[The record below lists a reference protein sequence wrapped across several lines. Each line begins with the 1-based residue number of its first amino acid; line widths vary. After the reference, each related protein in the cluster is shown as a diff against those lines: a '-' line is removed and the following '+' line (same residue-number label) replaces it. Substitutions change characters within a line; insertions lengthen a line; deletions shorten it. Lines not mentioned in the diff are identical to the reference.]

1 MSTIVL
7 NKAPSK
13 TRGKIV
19 GKGIKSPKAIEWEAR
34 RAINRA
40 LQEFDA
46 EMEYF
51 KNHVEDYAPA
61 QASRILSEMQ
71 EKWARKIEPIAD
83 RISEN
88 WLNAINERQKKKS
101 MEVLR
106 KALGVDISAIFEDPL
121 IQQGLENMR
130 FEAAYLIK
138 TIPYDNIGKVAE
150 RVYQYYRGEPMPEG
164 RTLTQQLA
172 EEFKIKYE
180 RAKTIARDQTN
191 KMNGNLT
198 QIRQT
203 SYGIEE
209 YIWRTARDQR
219 VVGNPAGF
227 YPKGNRVHGNHWERE
242 GHLYRWD
249 EPPEDGHPGNAIN
262 CLLGET
268 DVMFPH
274 GAKKLFRRHY
284 KGFIYIITTKSGAL
298 LKATPNHPILTSRGW
313 LAVNAL
319 KQGDNLVKAT
329 INSGSITKDNN
340 GKLVS
345 EFGELWDSFNKSEIC
360 CSSSK
365 FDFHGDGI
373 EENVYI
379 KDVNSLLPKY
389 RKTFSLKS
397 ACKFFFSSSNMIFR
411 RAFFTRNSSFSL
423 CCVRSFR
430 PSYGIVGGL
439 NKTFSFFGRGLFHPF
454 IHCGRLIADKLSVF
468 RKDSFDDTA
477 RNAESLGNG
486 LGTLAV
492 DIARDYLFRGD
503 IDNVMRTFFHFEYT
517 PVVKIEKQY
526 FDGFVYNAETPA
538 GYYIANGIVNH
549 NCRCFAE
556 PVIDLDKLK
565 VQYY

>member
-19 GKGIKSPKAIEWEAR
+19 GKGIKPPKAIEWEAR

-71 EKWARKIEPIAD
+71 EKWAKKIEPIAD

-101 MEVLR
+101 MEVWR
-106 KALGVDISAIFEDPL
+106 KALGVDISAIFEDP
-121 IQQGLENMR
+121 IVQQGLNNMR
-130 FEAAYLIK
+130 LEAAYLIK

-172 EEFKIKYE
+172 EAFKIKYE
-180 RAKTIARDQTN
+180 RAKVIARDQTN

-198 QIRQT
+198 QLRQT

-242 GHLYRWD
+242 GKVFRWD
-249 EPPEDGHPGNAIN
+249 TPPADGVPGISIN

-268 DVMFPH
+268 NVMFPH

-284 KGFIYIITTKSGAL
+284 KGFIYIVTTNTGIH
-298 LKATPNHPILTSRGW
+298 LKATPNHPVLTSRGW
-313 LAVNAL
+313 LPVNAL
-319 KQGDNLVKAT
+319 KQGDNLIKAT
-329 INSGSITKDNN
+329 VNSSVISKINNN
-340 GKLVS
+340 KFQLTFS
-345 EFGELWDSFNKSEIC
+345 KLWDSFNQPESRC
-360 CSSSK
+360 AGSK
-365 FDFHGDGI
+365 LDFHGDGI
-373 EENVYI
+373 EEDVYI
-379 KDVNSLLPKY
+379 KNINGFLKKIVNPL
-389 RKTFSLKS
+389 FI
-397 ACKFFFSSSNMIFR
+397 SSSL
-411 RAFFTRNSSFSL
+411 SSIS
-423 CCVRSFR
+423 
-430 PSYGIVGGL
+430 
-439 NKTFSFFGRGLFHPF
+439 PF
-454 IHCGRLIADKLSVF
+454 PI
-468 RKDSFDDTA
+468 
-477 RNAESLGNG
+477 
-486 LGTLAV
+486 
-492 DIARDYLFRGD
+492 
-503 IDNVMRTFFHFEYT
+503 
-517 PVVKIEKQY
+517 
-526 FDGFVYNAETPA
+526 
-538 GYYIANGIVNH
+538 
-549 NCRCFAE
+549 
-556 PVIDLDKLK
+556 
-565 VQYY
+565 

>member
-7 NKAPSK
+7 NKAPNK

-19 GKGIKSPKAIEWEAR
+19 GKGIKPPKAIEWEAR

-268 DVMFPH
+268 NVMFPH

-284 KGFIYIITTKSGAL
+284 KGFIYIITTNTGIV
-298 LKATPNHPILTSRGW
+298 LKTTPNHPILTSRGW
-313 LAVNAL
+313 LPVNAL

-329 INSGSITKDNN
+329 INSGSITKNN
-340 GKLVS
+340 NRKFIAQ
-345 EFGELWDSFNKSEIC
+345 FGELWNSFKEPELRCIGD
-360 CSSSK
+360 K

-373 EENVYI
+373 EDYVYI
-379 KDVNSLLPKY
+379 KNINSLLPEY
-389 RKTFSLKS
+389 CISSRLKS
-397 ACKFFFSSSNMIFR
+397 GGKFPFASANMVFR
-411 RAFFTRNSSFSL
+411 RMFFTRNGGKSFL
-423 CCVRSFR
+423 FIRSFC
-430 PSYGIVGGL
+430 PSYGVVRGFY
-439 NKTFSFFGRGLFHPF
+439 KAFSFFGRCLFHPLK
-454 IHCGRLIADKLSVF
+454 HCGRLIANYCPVF
-468 RKDSFDDTA
+468 GKNPTDNTP
-477 RNAESLGNG
+477 RNAETSSNRKD
-486 LGTLAV
+486 AFAI
-492 DIARDYLFRGD
+492 DIARNYLFGCD
-503 IDNVMRTFFHFEYT
+503 VDNIMRSSFHFDFT
-517 PVVKIEKQY
+517 SVVKIEKRY
-526 FDGFVYNAETPA
+526 FDGYVYNAETPT
-538 GYYIANGIVNH
+538 GYYISNGIVNH

-556 PVIDLDKLK
+556 PFIDLDKLK

>member
-1 MSTIVL
+1 MSTLVL

-19 GKGIKSPKAIEWEAR
+19 GKGIKPPKAIEWEAR

-71 EKWARKIEPIAD
+71 DKWAKKIEPIAD

-88 WLNAINERQKKKS
+88 WLNAINDRQKKKS

-150 RVYQYYRGEPMPEG
+150 RVYQYYRGESMPEG

-180 RAKTIARDQTN
+180 RAKVIARDQTN

-268 DVMFPH
+268 NVMFPH

-284 KGFIYIITTKSGAL
+284 KGFIYIITTKSGTL

-329 INSGSITKDNN
+329 INSGSITKGNN
-340 GKLVS
+340 DKFQLT
-345 EFGELWDSFNKSEIC
+345 FCKLWDSFNKPEIC
-360 CSSSK
+360 RSGSK

-373 EENVYI
+373 EEDVYI
-379 KDVNSLLPKY
+379 KNINSLLPKY

-397 ACKFFFSSSNMIFR
+397 ACQFFFSFPYMVFR
-411 RAFFTRNSSFSL
+411 RMFFTRNGGKSFL
-423 CCVRSFR
+423 FIRSFC
-430 PSYGIVGGL
+430 PSYGIVRGL
-439 NKTFSFFGRGLFHPF
+439 NKTLSLFRRCLFHPF

-468 RKDSFDDTA
+468 GKNPTNNTPRNIKTAGNRQDTF
-477 RNAESLGNG
+477 
-486 LGTLAV
+486 AV
-492 DIARDYLFRGD
+492 DIARNYLFGCD
-503 IDNVMRTFFHFEYT
+503 IDNIMRAFFHFEYA

-526 FDGFVYNAETPA
+526 FDGFVYNAETPT

>member
-19 GKGIKSPKAIEWEAR
+19 GKGIKPPKAIEWEAR

-71 EKWARKIEPIAD
+71 EKWAKKIEPIAD

-121 IQQGLENMR
+121 VQQGLENMR

-138 TIPYDNIGKVAE
+138 TLPYDNIGKVAE

-180 RAKTIARDQTN
+180 RAKIIARDQTN

-262 CLLGET
+262 C
-268 DVMFPH
+268 
-274 GAKKLFRRHY
+274 
-284 KGFIYIITTKSGAL
+284 
-298 LKATPNHPILTSRGW
+298 
-313 LAVNAL
+313 
-319 KQGDNLVKAT
+319 
-329 INSGSITKDNN
+329 
-340 GKLVS
+340 
-345 EFGELWDSFNKSEIC
+345 
-360 CSSSK
+360 
-365 FDFHGDGI
+365 
-373 EENVYI
+373 
-379 KDVNSLLPKY
+379 
-389 RKTFSLKS
+389 
-397 ACKFFFSSSNMIFR
+397 
-411 RAFFTRNSSFSL
+411 
-423 CCVRSFR
+423 
-430 PSYGIVGGL
+430 
-439 NKTFSFFGRGLFHPF
+439 
-454 IHCGRLIADKLSVF
+454 
-468 RKDSFDDTA
+468 
-477 RNAESLGNG
+477 
-486 LGTLAV
+486 
-492 DIARDYLFRGD
+492 
-503 IDNVMRTFFHFEYT
+503 
-517 PVVKIEKQY
+517 
-526 FDGFVYNAETPA
+526 
-538 GYYIANGIVNH
+538 
-549 NCRCFAE
+549 RCFAE

>member
-7 NKAPSK
+7 NKAPNK

-19 GKGIKSPKAIEWEAR
+19 GKGIKPPKAIEWEAR

-262 CLLGET
+262 CVLGNTKVDLTFGLRHIYGRFICADIYKIEFENGDFIECT
-268 DVMFPH
+268 ENHPFYNGNGFIPVKELKSGDFCYKDEAIKPEQQIEI
-274 GAKKLFRRHY
+274 GKLFYLFAH
-284 KGFIYIITTKSGAL
+284 KT
-298 LKATPNHPILTSRGW
+298 
-313 LAVNAL
+313 
-319 KQGDNLVKAT
+319 
-329 INSGSITKDNN
+329 
-340 GKLVS
+340 KLVPAQYA
-345 EFGELWDSFNKSEIC
+345 W
-360 CSSSK
+360 
-365 FDFHGDGI
+365 FHGD
-373 EENVYI
+373 Y
-379 KDVNSLLPKY
+379 
-389 RKTFSLKS
+389 
-397 ACKFFFSSSNMIFR
+397 SSEPTEVI
-411 RAFFTRNSSFSL
+411 
-423 CCVRSFR
+423 
-430 PSYGIVGGL
+430 
-439 NKTFSFFGRGLFHPF
+439 
-454 IHCGRLIADKLSVF
+454 
-468 RKDSFDDTA
+468 
-477 RNAESLGNG
+477 
-486 LGTLAV
+486 
-492 DIARDYLFRGD
+492 D
-503 IDNVMRTFFHFEYT
+503 IDVAEQDERIKRSYKK
-517 PVVKIEKQY
+517 VKIIRITKQK
-526 FDGFVYNAETPA
+526 DRECKVYNLETKR
-538 GYYIANGIVNH
+538 GVFNANGYLNH

-565 VQYY
+565 LQYY